1 MAGRGYG
8 YRSAKTIRPFTWP
21 GFLGSLF
28 VSAMIMF
35 AFGLLTDN
43 SLRLFG
49 IGISAWKDALWDCV
63 MALFFGSIVAPLF
76 WRIGLVTFPQYLLGA
91 FALVVPMTIV
101 SALVLS
107 RFHDVSIDVPGIDA
121 AAFPNQSFAISAY
134 VRLIRAVIYV
144 PVFLASFYWIYHLA
158 LGMAPKGHEHG

>member
-8 YRSAKTIRPFTWP
+8 YRSVETMRPFTWP
-21 GFLGSLF
+21 ALLGSLF

-35 AFGLLTDN
+35 AFGLLMDN
-43 SLRLFG
+43 TLRLFG
-49 IGISAWKDALWDCV
+49 IGISAWKDSLWDCF
-63 MALFFGSIVAPLF
+63 MAFCCGSIVAPVF

-91 FALVVPMTIV
+91 FALVVPITIV
-101 SALVLS
+101 SAIVLS

-144 PVFLASFYWIYHLA
+144 PVFLACFYWIYHVF
-158 LGMAPKGHEHG
+158 LGRAPMGHEHG